1 MRFCPFTKGRGG
13 DRIQADSE
21 MRDMDKTLRRINI
34 QYAMVQGFYWIGYC
48 GIFTYTAVYLQSRG
62 YSNAQLGL
70 VMASGCVM
78 GFLLP
83 QLLANWIDRVEQIT
97 VFRCLWALLLAET
110 GLVLTLRSLPGHSLT
125 VSVLYSVLL
134 GLEVTINPMNTQM
147 STDLEHRFGRIN
159 YGMARGTG
167 SVAFTPVTMMMG
179 RLIEKHGTGLLPNVD
194 LICIGIQA
202 LVLLSVCLSMR
213 RAGPGENGTAVVR
226 KKEGSTA
233 IRFVQENRRF
243 FVLMLGTML
252 LFFAHNLVNNY
263 MINVVRHA
271 GGDTSDMGLLSGFT
285 AFMEMPMMF
294 LYDWLTRRVRC
305 SSTVRFASVVF
316 AIKAAAIAL
325 ARSMT
330 ALFAASVLQM
340 FSFAMLT
347 PAMVRYV
354 NLYIPEKDSAKG
366 QAISFGMVTLGNVF
380 ASLLGGVLFDHFT
393 VPQTMMTGAASALLG
408 AVICQIFTERG
419 APQVQNT

>member
-1 MRFCPFTKGRGG
+1 
-13 DRIQADSE
+13 
-21 MRDMDKTLRRINI
+21 MDKTLRRINI

-305 SSTVRFASVVF
+305 SSTVRVASVVF

>member
-1 MRFCPFTKGRGG
+1 
-13 DRIQADSE
+13 
-21 MRDMDKTLRRINI
+21 MDKTLRRINF

-62 YSNAQLGL
+62 YTNARLGL
-70 VMASGCVM
+70 VIATGCVL

-83 QLLANWIDRVEQIT
+83 QLLANWIDRVERIT

-110 GLVLTLRSLPGHSLT
+110 VLVLILRSLPGHSLA
-125 VSVLYSVLL
+125 VSVLYSLL
-134 GLEVTINPMNTQM
+134 LALEVTINPMNTQM
-147 STDLEHRFGRIN
+147 SADLEHRFGRIN

-167 SVAFTPVTMMMG
+167 SVAFTPVSMMMG
-179 RLIEKHGTGLLPNVD
+179 RLIEKYGTGLLPNVD
-194 LICIGIQA
+194 LLCIAIQA

-213 RAGPGENGTAVVR
+213 RAGAGAGAAEAAR
-226 KKEGSTA
+226 KKEGSTTL
-233 IRFVQENRRF
+233 RFVQENRRF
-243 FVLMLGTML
+243 FVLMLGVMM

-271 GGDTSDMGLLSGFT
+271 GGDPSDMGLLSGFT

-294 LYDWLTRRVRC
+294 LYDRLTRRVRC
-305 SSTVRFASVVF
+305 SSTVRFASVMF
-316 AIKAAAIAL
+316 TIKATVVAL
-325 ARSMT
+325 AGSMT
-330 ALFAASVLQM
+330 TLFAASLLQT

-380 ASLLGGVLFDHFT
+380 SSLLGGVLFDHFT
-393 VPQTMMTGAASALLG
+393 VPQTMMTGAVSSLLG
-408 AVICQIFTERG
+408 AVICHIFTERG
-419 APQVQNT
+419 APQA

>member
-1 MRFCPFTKGRGG
+1 MNN
-13 DRIQADSE
+13 A
-21 MRDMDKTLRRINI
+21 LRRINI
-34 QYAMVQGFYWIGYC
+34 QYALVQGFYWVGYC

-70 VMASGCVM
+70 VMACGCVM

-83 QLLANWIDRVEQIT
+83 QVLANWIDRVEKIT

-110 GLVLTLRSLPGHSLT
+110 VLVLLVRSLPGHSHT
-125 VSVLYSVLL
+125 VSVLYSLLL

-147 STDLEHRFGRIN
+147 SADLEHRFGRIN

-167 SVAFTPVTMMMG
+167 SLAFTPVSMMMG
-179 RLIEKHGTGLLPNVD
+179 RLIEAHGTGLLPNVD
-194 LICIGIQA
+194 LLCIGIQA
-202 LVLLSVCLSMR
+202 VVLLSVCLTLR
-213 RAGPGENGTAVVR
+213 HAGPGSGDRVTTR
-226 KKEGSTA
+226 RKEGSSTLRF
-233 IRFVQENRRF
+233 IRDNRRF

-285 AFMEMPMMF
+285 AFMEIPMMF

-305 SSTVRFASVVF
+305 SSTVRFASVMFV
-316 AIKAAAIAL
+316 IKATVVAL
-325 ARSMT
+325 ARSMP
-330 ALFAASVLQM
+330 ALFGASLLQT

-354 NLYIPEKDSAKG
+354 NLYIPEKDAAKG

-380 ASLLGGVLFDHFT
+380 SSLLGGVLFDHFT
-393 VPQTMMTGAASALLG
+393 VPQTMMAGAVSALVG
-408 AVICQIFTERG
+408 AVICNLFTERG
-419 APQVQNT
+419 APPMHSS

>member
-1 MRFCPFTKGRGG
+1 M
-13 DRIQADSE
+13 
-21 MRDMDKTLRRINI
+21 
-34 QYAMVQGFYWIGYC
+34 
-48 GIFTYTAVYLQSRG
+48 
-62 YSNAQLGL
+62 
-70 VMASGCVM
+70 
-78 GFLLP
+78 
-83 QLLANWIDRVEQIT
+83 
-97 VFRCLWALLLAET
+97 
-110 GLVLTLRSLPGHSLT
+110 
-125 VSVLYSVLL
+125 
-134 GLEVTINPMNTQM
+134 
-147 STDLEHRFGRIN
+147 
-159 YGMARGTG
+159 
-167 SVAFTPVTMMMG
+167 AFTPVTMMMG

>member
-1 MRFCPFTKGRGG
+1 
-13 DRIQADSE
+13 
-21 MRDMDKTLRRINI
+21 MDKTLRRINI